1 MTDIVSNSDLT
12 HPNEHHVTFFLQGG
26 CRIIHRMATKELD
39 GNDAFGNR
47 PMGEEEFVVK
57 CHCGRVQGRFQCNSS
72 KAGTS
77 PLLLTAWQC
86 NCSDCFMRQNTHI
99 IVPAR
104 DFILDMQCNNH
115 HHHAADSEKEHQIE
129 EEKTQEQLL
138 EQETILYQWGTK
150 TAIRRFCKTC
160 GILPWY
166 RPRSNPDGYAITIH
180 CIDWSSSQNGSTRTD
195 SSFSR
200 CPLLPPAISI
210 QTFDGV
216 HWEETMLAMQQGKR
230 QVNILDESK

>member
-1 MTDIVSNSDLT
+1 
-12 HPNEHHVTFFLQGG
+12 
-26 CRIIHRMATKELD
+26 MATNELD
-39 GNDAFGNR
+39 GKKNALGNR
-47 PMGEEEFVVK
+47 PMQEEEFVVK
-57 CHCGRVQGRFQCNSS
+57 CHCGRVQGRFRCRSS

-77 PLLLTAWQC
+77 PLLLLTAWQC

-99 IVPAR
+99 NVPAR
-104 DFILDMQCNNH
+104 DFKLDMPCNNH
-115 HHHAADSEKEHQIE
+115 NNNIANSEQEQPGE
-129 EEKTQEQLL
+129 VEKTQEELL

-180 CIDWSSSQNGSTRTD
+180 CVDWSSSKNGGTRDDSIST
-195 SSFSR
+195 SSR
-200 CPLLPPAISI
+200 PPAISI

-216 HWEETMLAMQQGKR
+216 HWEETMLEMQQGKG